1 MGDYPPRDSF
11 GMTAE
16 EWRWA
21 RWEFRREHARDRWK
35 ALKALW
41 CKPVQSTSRSQ
52 YVDLARDKGDDWTI
66 WRAICA
72 TIGVILDRNWCDV
85 AEERLMA
92 RKGSRAY
99 GLDMAYFDA
108 RSVYGGYEVT
118 VLWLYPSCR
127 VSIFSDGECLM

>member
-1 MGDYPPRDSF
+1 MGDYPPRDCF
-11 GMTAE
+11 GMTDE
-16 EWRWA
+16 QWRWV
-21 RWEFRREHARDRWK
+21 RWEYRREHARDRWK

-41 CKPVQSTSRSQ
+41 GKPTRSTSTSQ

-72 TIGVILDRNWCDV
+72 SIGVILDRNWCDV
-85 AEERLMA
+85 DEERLIA
-92 RKGSRAY
+92 KQGSRAY

-118 VLWLYPSCR
+118 VLWLYPGCR